1 MTLRPAAGAAP
12 DPGAELL
19 RGAAQ
24 EGVEELGVGQA
35 LRGLG
40 AWEARARRSSLN
52 TAHSTPY

>member
-1 MTLRPAAGAAP
+1 MTLRPAASVAP

-40 AWEARARRSSLN
+40 AWETTGPPFIS
-52 TAHSTPY
+52 